1 MAKKRK
7 KTFKFHWKSATAKI
21 AAGLA
26 LIAIG
31 YFMHPLVNSCS
42 RKTEK
47 HDIPYSKYNSMFTD
61 GQDLQIKAAKKVGV
75 KPKKNRDYNFS
86 ADKELTNVREL
97 SQIEVDKLDYSVPY
111 LTNEAAQLLADI
123 GQNFTDK
130 LTEKGYRPHK
140 IIVTSVLRT
149 EEDIKKL
156 QKVNGNAV
164 KNSTHA
170 YATTFD
176 ITYDRFQR
184 VSTKGDIAYNDVLIE
199 TLADVLKEMQNDGR
213 CYVKFERNQH
223 CFHIT
228 SRK

>member
-7 KTFKFHWKSATAKI
+7 KKIKIEWKSVAVKI
-21 AAGLA
+21 AAA
-26 LIAIG
+26 VAFIAIG
-31 YFMHPLVNSCS
+31 YFIYPIANSCS
-42 RKTEK
+42 REAPKR
-47 HDIPYSKYNSMFTD
+47 DIPYSKYNSMFTD

-75 KPKKNRDYNFS
+75 KPKKNREYDFNS
-86 ADKELTNVREL
+86 DKQLTNIRSL
-97 SQIEVDKLDYSVPY
+97 QQIEVDKLDFSVPY
-111 LTNEAAQLLADI
+111 LTKEAAKLLADI

-130 LTEKGYRPHK
+130 LTDKGYRPHK

-149 EEDIKKL
+149 EEDIRKL

-176 ITYDRFQR
+176 ITYDRFRR
-184 VSTKGDIAYNDVLIE
+184 VSTKGNVAYNDVLIE
-199 TLADVLKEMQNDGR
+199 TLADVLKDMQNEGR